1 MNFKGVMIHMSKTRF
16 LTILLPVLILLCSAL
31 LVAGNQGTIKWTFDH
46 PVQIGG
52 KQINAGTYL
61 LRWKQDNSSAQ
72 ISVEL
77 RGKPVAEAHAK
88 VTERTE
94 KSDSD
99 AINIAKDAQG
109 ADAVKEIRLGG
120 KKTVFILE

>member
-1 MNFKGVMIHMSKTRF
+1 MNWTKRSA
-16 LTILLPVLILLCSAL
+16 ILFPLIILVYSAL

-52 KQINAGTYL
+52 KQVSAGSYL
-61 LRWKQDNSSAQ
+61 LRWKADGSAAQ
-72 ISVEL
+72 ISIEQK
-77 RGKPVAEAHAK
+77 GKSVAEVNAK
-88 VTERTE
+88 VTERAE

-99 AINIAKDAQG
+99 SIAIGKNAQG

-120 KKTVFILE
+120 KKTVFVLE